1 VRALFLFLAAL
12 SLAAGRLAAE
22 RSVFAFPLVPES
34 RPALER
40 VCGRI
45 ALDAVVEGSF
55 TQTKHLERLSK
66 DLVSRG
72 RFLVA
77 AGRGILWEVLTPFPS
92 TTIMTR
98 DRLVQ
103 RTPAGEASVLEGS
116 ANPVFRRFADTL
128 QAVFSGN
135 LKLIEE
141 EFELFF
147 AGREGAAWRL
157 GLVPKDSA
165 LRALISSLQIA
176 GDRYVREIL
185 LSEAG
190 ADTVRYSFSDLRSR
204 EALTA
209 DEEKL
214 FF

>member
-1 VRALFLFLAAL
+1 VNARCLVLAAL

-22 RSVFAFPLVPES
+22 QSVFDFPLAPAS

-40 VCGRI
+40 ACGRI

-66 DLVSRG
+66 DFVTRG
-72 RFLVA
+72 RFVVA
-77 AGRGILWEVLTPFPS
+77 ADRGILWEALTPFPS

-103 RTPAGEASVLEGS
+103 RTPEGGTSVLEGS
-116 ANPVFRRFADTL
+116 AIPVFRRFADTL
-128 QAVFSGN
+128 QAVFAGN
-135 LKLIEE
+135 LRVIEE
-141 EFELFF
+141 EFQVFF
-147 AGREGAAWRL
+147 AEGQGEAWRL

-165 LRALISSLQIA
+165 LRALISSMQIA